1 MNGKQLGGTLR
12 PNLRPTIVDFAQYRF
27 EKIEDLI
34 GPFKGQVK
42 ARTVSIT
49 YNSGKA
55 SITGAAQE
63 GDFDSCEFEGEA
75 TLGN

>member
-1 MNGKQLGGTLR
+1 MNGRQLGGALC

-27 EKIEDLI
+27 EKIEDLT
-34 GPFKGQVK
+34 GPFKGQLK
-42 ARTVSIT
+42 AGAVSIK

-63 GDFDSCEFEGEA
+63 GDFDSCDFEGEA
-75 TLGN
+75 TLGS